1 MSFELLG
8 DLDWLA
14 VILAAL
20 AYFVIGAIWYAPPLF
35 GKAWMAAGGI
45 PDPRES
51 GGGGGP
57 GPAIYAVPL
66 VGSVLSAIALGMIAF
81 ASATDT
87 IGEGI
92 VLGLVVGVGFAVSI
106 ALVTATFESAKPK
119 PFVWGGINAGY
130 HLVGNLVAAAIIAA
144 MA

>member
-35 GKAWMAAGGI
+35 GRAWMAAGGI
-45 PDPRES
+45 PDPREA
-51 GGGGGP
+51 GGGGP

-81 ASATDT
+81 ATGTDT
-87 IGEGI
+87 IGEGL

-119 PFVWGGINAGY
+119 PFVWGGINGGY
-130 HLVGNLVAAAIIAA
+130 HLVGNLVAAIIIAA